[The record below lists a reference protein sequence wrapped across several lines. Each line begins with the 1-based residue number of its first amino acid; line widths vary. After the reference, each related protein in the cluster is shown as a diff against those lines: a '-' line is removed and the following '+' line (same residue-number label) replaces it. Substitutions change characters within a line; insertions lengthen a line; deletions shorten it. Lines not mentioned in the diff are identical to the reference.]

1 MFLSV
6 APGAAGDQHQH
17 REDLQSSRQHIQ
29 DQNDLG
35 KIAEAGEV
43 AGGTNGFQTW
53 ADVVKTGQYRGEIGS
68 GGEVVQTDQQEADD
82 DNDYIGSQIG
92 IGVVQDP
99 LLDRLT
105 VAADNLNLSGMQ
117 DLADIPPQ
125 ALKDQQHPG
134 YFDAA
139 AGGAGAGTHH
149 HQAQQDRLGEA
160 GPQIKVCSGKAC
172 RRDDTGHLEKGVA
185 ESFFSPGEG
194 TPKIDGNEDYAD
206 GDDPQIQSQL
216 LVLEHTPELPQ

>member
-82 DNDYIGSQIG
+82 DNDYIGG
-92 IGVVQDP
+92 EIGVGVAQYPFVYDP
-99 LLDRLT
+99 
-105 VAADNLNLSGMQ
+105 VIAANHLYFFRIQNLP
-117 DLADIPPQ
+117 DVPPQ
-125 ALKDQQHPG
+125 ILEQQQHPG
-134 YFDAA
+134 AFEAA
-139 AGGAGAGTHH
+139 TGGACAGAYH
-149 HQAQQDRLGEA
+149 HQ
-160 GPQIKVCSGKAC
+160 
-172 RRDDTGHLEKGVA
+172 H
-185 ESFFSPGEG
+185 
-194 TPKIDGNEDYAD
+194 
-206 GDDPQIQSQL
+206 
-216 LVLEHTPELPQ
+216 